1 LKTTPSWKQND
12 NDKQSFTTKSQRNP
26 LKVKEDEKIEEAS
39 SLLEKLFVYVSMF

>member
-1 LKTTPSWKQND
+1 MESD
-12 NDKQSFTTKSQRNP
+12 EGERN